1 MWILSV
7 WDILYS
13 MNFECI
19 KKTQLVTLKK
29 RKNLMMGQKWQYIHV
44 GGFAA
49 LRNKLQVQHTNG
61 IRSSGRSTSVTGT
74 EEAAVV

>member
-1 MWILSV
+1 
-7 WDILYS
+7 
-13 MNFECI
+13 
-19 KKTQLVTLKK
+19 
-29 RKNLMMGQKWQYIHV
+29 MMGQKWQYIHV